1 MIKERVDK
9 LNINELWVNLK
20 LVNVGII
27 DGVDLYIV

>member
-9 LNINELWVNLK
+9 LNINELWVNFK
-20 LVNVGII
+20 FVNVGII

>member
-9 LNINELWVNLK
+9 LNIKELWVNLK

>member
-9 LNINELWVNLK
+9 LNINELWGNLK